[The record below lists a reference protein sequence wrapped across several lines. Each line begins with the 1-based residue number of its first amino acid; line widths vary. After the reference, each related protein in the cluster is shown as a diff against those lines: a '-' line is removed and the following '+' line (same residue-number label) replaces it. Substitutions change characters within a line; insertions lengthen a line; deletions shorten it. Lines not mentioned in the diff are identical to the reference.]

1 MSKGRP
7 AHESA
12 EKSHVAKS
20 IEHDMRRREQPDY
33 DDYFEGISI
42 PERPSKKAIELMKKG
57 KGVAFT

>member
-20 IEHDMRRREQPDY
+20 IEHDMQYREQPDY
-33 DDYFEGISI
+33 DDSGIYLYQDM
-42 PERPSKKAIELMKKG
+42 PRTQKAKDALKKG
-57 KGVAFT
+57 KVVYGT